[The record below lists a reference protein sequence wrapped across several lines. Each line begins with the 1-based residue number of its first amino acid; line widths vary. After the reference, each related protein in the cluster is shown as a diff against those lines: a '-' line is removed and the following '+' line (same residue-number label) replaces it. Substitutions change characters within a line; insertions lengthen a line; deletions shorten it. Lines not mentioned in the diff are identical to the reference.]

1 MAPVELT
8 ELKEQLQEL
17 LDKKFIR
24 PSVSPWGAPVLFVK
38 KKDGTLRLCIDYR
51 ELNKITIKNKYPL
64 PRIDDLFDQL
74 KGARVFSKIDLKS
87 GYHQL
92 KIKEGDI
99 AKTAFRIS
107 EEAHEQHLREV
118 LGILKKERLYA
129 KFSKCEFWLRSVA
142 FLGHVISG
150 QGVSIDPKKVEA
162 VTNWPRPT
170 NVTEVRSFLGL
181 SGYYRKFVEGF
192 STIAT
197 PLSRLIQKRAK
208 FAWTPKCE
216 ESFQELNRRLVCAPV
231 LALPSGRDDFVFIV
245 MLLRID

>member
-1 MAPVELT
+1 MV
-8 ELKEQLQEL
+8 
-17 LDKKFIR
+17 F
-24 PSVSPWGAPVLFVK
+24 
-38 KKDGTLRLCIDYR
+38 
-51 ELNKITIKNKYPL
+51 
-64 PRIDDLFDQL
+64 IDDILIY
-74 KGARVFSKIDLKS
+74 SP
-87 GYHQL
+87 
-92 KIKEGDI
+92 
-99 AKTAFRIS
+99 S

-129 KFSKCEFWLRSVA
+129 KFSKCELWLRSVV
-142 FLGHVISG
+142 FLGHVSSG

-231 LALPSGRDDFVFIV
+231 LALSSGRDDFVFIV
-245 MLLRID
+245 ILLSID